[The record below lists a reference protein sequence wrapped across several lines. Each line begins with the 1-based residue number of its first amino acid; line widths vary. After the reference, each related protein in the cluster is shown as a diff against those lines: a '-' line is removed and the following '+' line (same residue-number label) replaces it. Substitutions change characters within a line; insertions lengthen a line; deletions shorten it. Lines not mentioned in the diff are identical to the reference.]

1 MDYTIYLTPSAIAD
15 ISLSKDYYNSKSDG
29 LGKRMV
35 NEVDL
40 MLNKISAMPYAY
52 SKRYCDIRAVKL
64 SSFPYLIY
72 YKIAEKSKLIQ
83 VLRVFNTHQ
92 REFWLG

>member
-29 LGKRMV
+29 LGNRMV

-40 MLNKISAMPYAY
+40 MLNKIAAIPHAY
-52 SKRYCDIRAVKL
+52 SKRYLDIRAAKL
-64 SSFPYLIY
+64 PSFPYLIY
-72 YKIAEKSKLIQ
+72 YTITEKSKLIQ

-92 REFWLG
+92 LLFWIG